1 MLSWISK
8 SRKRKK
14 IATIFISVFF
24 VAVFLFFAA
33 PIVFAQDANPNAID
47 LGITYGQQT
56 GLGTDDIRLIIAR
69 IIRAVLGLLGI
80 ISLSLILYAG
90 YTIMTAMG
98 NEEKVAQGKKI
109 LINTVI
115 GLAIILFVGNN
126 AVDY

>member
-1 MLSWISK
+1 M
-8 SRKRKK
+8 
-14 IATIFISVFF
+14 
-24 VAVFLFFAA
+24 FFAA